1 MNSDIKEHND
11 VSPPHGLSSAESAS
25 FNDLLCVFDEA
36 LEYMPYLQFELG
48 YTRTTDWMIHIYN
61 SAGGNSVKV
70 LTGQEVT
77 REDVCRFAAISL
89 RRYFAEKTGRN
100 I

>member
-1 MNSDIKEHND
+1 MKTKAEEFIEETTA
-11 VSPPHGLSSAESAS
+11 PGLSSDASAS

-48 YTRTTDWMIHIYN
+48 YTRTTDWMVHIYN

-70 LTGQEVT
+70 LTEQECT
-77 REDVCRFAAISL
+77 REDVCRHAAISL